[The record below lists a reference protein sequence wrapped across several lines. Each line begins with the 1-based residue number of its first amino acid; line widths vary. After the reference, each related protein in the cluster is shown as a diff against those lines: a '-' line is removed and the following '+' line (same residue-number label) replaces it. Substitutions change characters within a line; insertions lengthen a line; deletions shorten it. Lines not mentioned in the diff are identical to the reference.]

1 MVTRIGTIQ
10 WKQEYVEEGI
20 SPDWEKVMSEARKMA
35 RFGGGYILVDRES
48 GKLESVGWNPSVC
61 SR

>member
-1 MVTRIGTIQ
+1 MVTRIDTIQ
-10 WKQEYVEEGI
+10 WNQDYLEEEI

-48 GKLESVGWNPSVC
+48 GKFESIRWNPAFC